1 MRALSSK
8 VIFCEFFEKS
18 ILEILKM
25 DIKSMSIFEK
35 YFREFFK
42 NMKKKNSLSSK
53 NIYLNFIFKEQIP
66 NINILL
72 RS

>member
-42 NMKKKNSLSSK
+42 NMKKK
-53 NIYLNFIFKEQIP
+53 
-66 NINILL
+66 IL
-72 RS
+72 